1 MLGLLITPRKEGRTR
16 PMFMDKKVVFN
27 GIEILTSEDDV
38 SAKSFFDFTEEV
50 IDMLERDLDK
60 NDENFHLS
68 INTEFFVNRK
78 PKHSISVNGLSN
90 QKTRGKVVKILQ
102 RAASLLSGHA
112 TGTASVNL
120 IIDDR

>member
-1 MLGLLITPRKEGRTR
+1 MLGLLITPRKESTTR

-102 RAASLLSGHA
+102 RAANLLGGHA